1 MFRDDIQNAFDAC
14 FHSLGVNPDDV
25 VSTTGWYSIA
35 QWVMQ
40 VIGGQDVKQVSIED
54 CFKMEWFRKA
64 LSAFCLNRYPIRQKA
79 DALFRLCEVI
89 RLCRLVGSNAKIFF
103 QYYLPSVVGNTSYFA
118 WGGVKSDGALT
129 SSVIYL
135 VMLCA
140 GNRLGSAEV
149 LELVVK
155 EEFGKVEK
163 QLVQFGITFNE
174 FNLCWNAV
182 HYIDASNPFQSKP
195 KIKKALKA
203 YEKMNLPGTVLLEQ
217 YTHARNYHT
226 SDWKYGLNPWEYVQ
240 HKLGIE
246 HPERGM
252 SADEKL
258 FNEAVYKILKESP
271 SDVIQTVF
279 YGGRDDSRIECA
291 VARTE
296 VKLRLMG
303 AHNVL
308 VVNPSPMFLR
318 LFCENMDALTR
329 NSNIDHKIP
338 ATFAVTDRIVT
349 ELYAREHSYFK
360 FVEMSELQSLDQ
372 MFDYVVVLA
381 RDYKSLPLWD
391 ALDRCSE
398 RANFTLLLPQTVLT
412 QQEEHFAEELRKRNL
427 AVNWIM
433 DVPQKCCQSQP
444 RKKMLVSGTKQ
455 KEYFN
460 PKMHL
465 FFTDSDESGSHIIPQ
480 KANITVPTA
489 MLSRNL
495 TLAQMRSLVSQGDKL
510 PQPRLFET
518 YDFSREIKICYN
530 WIRDAEGNLVKA
542 RAYYRKFLRPDEE
555 SHRQK
560 GKRPNDKRTE
570 RGLRGKTEEEI
581 IPKLE
586 EVPLYVEFFDD
597 IVEDILEVYAGRYEE
612 LSLKGLWFC
621 CRRELMG
628 HDSYNEDV
636 VKEFFCGKN
645 QSLSNLIVGDCLPED
660 IESALENV
668 YGVENISQRKW
679 MQIVLILKVAA
690 ENGMIQNKS
699 LPRAVKR
706 VMTDFPKKKSL
717 LNSNLRK
724 NSFTDEEE
732 MRVVQFLNEMISVP
746 GKTKGTAP
754 RYVVESKWLFGAFSL
769 FTGLPI
775 RDLAPLCWGDLH
787 EIDGIDEMYCEITK
801 HLNEAG
807 KPISNSS
814 YRDGEHFRKIGIV
827 KVLALMSMQRKQ
839 YLKDLNGFTD
849 EDLAEMPVFLEKER
863 RGRGKRKLEMISRKT
878 AQRVNKALLSAA
890 QIAADKIRL
899 LEGKAGFNYD
909 LNAYTSKLLSSNFQ
923 HNVNIDCGFTEGELF
938 HYLGNKTSDTYAR
951 HYCNNNIDTL
961 VYADAGKINR
971 WAYRYDPR
979 NTETENRRIM
989 KLYKEDG
996 TVTTGRY
1003 LEGVAN
1009 ADLTLTAS
1017 EHAVGYIEIEV
1028 DCAHGVE
1035 IKICD
1040 YLKVD

>member
-1 MFRDDIQNAFDAC
+1 MFRDDIQNEFDAC
-14 FHSLGVNPDDV
+14 FHVLGVNPDDIV
-25 VSTTGWYSIA
+25 GTTGWYSIA
-35 QWVMQ
+35 QWVLQ
-40 VIGGQDVKQVSIED
+40 VNGGQDVRQVSIED
-54 CFKMEWFRKA
+54 CFKMEWFRRA
-64 LSAFCLNRYPIRQKA
+64 LSAFCLYRYPIRQNA

-89 RLCRLVGSNAKIFF
+89 RCWRLVGCNAKIFF
-103 QYYLPSVVGNTSYFA
+103 QCYLPSVVGNTSYFA
-118 WGGVKSDGALT
+118 WNEVKSDGALT

-217 YTHARNYHT
+217 YAHARNYNT

-240 HKLGIE
+240 HKLGIG
-246 HPERGM
+246 HQERGM

-279 YGGRDDSRIECA
+279 YRGRDDSLIECA

-296 VKLRLMG
+296 VKLRLMS

-338 ATFAVTDRIVT
+338 ATFVVTDRIVK

-360 FVEMSELQSLDQ
+360 FVEMSELQSIDQ

-433 DVPQKCCQSQP
+433 DVPQKCCQSTP

-465 FFTDSDESGSHIIPQ
+465 IFTDSDESGSHIIPQ

-586 EVPLYVEFFDD
+586 GVPLYVEFFDD
-597 IVEDILEVYAGRYEE
+597 IVEDILEVYAGRY
-612 LSLKGLWFC
+612 
-621 CRRELMG
+621 
-628 HDSYNEDV
+628 
-636 VKEFFCGKN
+636 
-645 QSLSNLIVGDCLPED
+645 
-660 IESALENV
+660 
-668 YGVENISQRKW
+668 
-679 MQIVLILKVAA
+679 
-690 ENGMIQNKS
+690 
-699 LPRAVKR
+699 
-706 VMTDFPKKKSL
+706 
-717 LNSNLRK
+717 
-724 NSFTDEEE
+724 
-732 MRVVQFLNEMISVP
+732 
-746 GKTKGTAP
+746 
-754 RYVVESKWLFGAFSL
+754 
-769 FTGLPI
+769 
-775 RDLAPLCWGDLH
+775 
-787 EIDGIDEMYCEITK
+787 
-801 HLNEAG
+801 
-807 KPISNSS
+807 
-814 YRDGEHFRKIGIV
+814 
-827 KVLALMSMQRKQ
+827 
-839 YLKDLNGFTD
+839 LKDLNGFTD
-849 EDLAEMPVFLEKER
+849 DDLAEMPVFLEKER

-878 AQRVNKALLSAA
+878 AQRVNKALLSVA

-899 LEGKAGFNYD
+899 LEGEAAFNYNMNDYSSD
-909 LNAYTSKLLSSNFQ
+909 LYSLNFR
-923 HNVNIDCGFTEGELF
+923 HKANIICSFSEGELF

-951 HYCNNNIDTL
+951 HYCNNDIDTL

-989 KLYKEDG
+989 ELHKEDG

-1035 IKICD
+1035 IDICD
-1040 YLKVD
+1040 Y